1 MKKKIVFIGIF
12 IFCVL
17 FFSCNR
23 NPEEEILKKLNF
35 TYANLQ
41 KNKCQ
46 LNSLI
51 MEFNTQREM
60 LIASLIFQKKE
71 LLPQKIEPLNI
82 QCP

>member
-41 KNKCQ
+41 KNKS
-46 LNSLI
+46 N
-51 MEFNTQREM
+51 
-60 LIASLIFQKKE
+60 
-71 LLPQKIEPLNI
+71 
-82 QCP
+82 